1 MDSHILQF
9 FDCLWTVLFDDVC
22 YRNDSDQLIFFRK
35 EQRRLSFCRQIFCLF
50 QRSCIHRSLCLDK
63 FLISTINRLSCKNC
77 GKSVSRYC
85 LEVFY
90 FLRIQSALLGFLQ
103 NCMCQWVLA
112 LSFQCISKSQKFFL
126 RDTLCRY
133 HIRYFR
139 FPACDGSGL
148 VQSYD
153 LHFTGLFQRY
163 RRLEHDSVLC
173 AHSVTNHNG
182 NRCGKSQ
189 CARATDNEYGNT
201 SCQCESNTLTCDQP
215 YDNCNHRNRNNR
227 RHKYPGY
234 TVCNLCDRCFGCRRI
249 TDHLNDL

>member
-90 FLRIQSALLGFLQ
+90 FLRIQSALLGFL
-103 NCMCQWVLA
+103 
-112 LSFQCISKSQKFFL
+112 
-126 RDTLCRY
+126 
-133 HIRYFR
+133 
-139 FPACDGSGL
+139 
-148 VQSYD
+148 
-153 LHFTGLFQRY
+153 
-163 RRLEHDSVLC
+163 
-173 AHSVTNHNG
+173 
-182 NRCGKSQ
+182 
-189 CARATDNEYGNT
+189 
-201 SCQCESNTLTCDQP
+201 
-215 YDNCNHRNRNNR
+215 
-227 RHKYPGY
+227 
-234 TVCNLCDRCFGCRRI
+234 
-249 TDHLNDL
+249 

>member
-1 MDSHILQF
+1 
-9 FDCLWTVLFDDVC
+9 
-22 YRNDSDQLIFFRK
+22 
-35 EQRRLSFCRQIFCLF
+35 
-50 QRSCIHRSLCLDK
+50 
-63 FLISTINRLSCKNC
+63 
-77 GKSVSRYC
+77 
-85 LEVFY
+85 
-90 FLRIQSALLGFLQ
+90 
-103 NCMCQWVLA
+103 MCQWVLA

-148 VQSYD
+148 IQSYD

-173 AHSVTNHNG
+173 THSVTYHNG
-182 NRCGKSQ
+182 NRCRKSQ
-189 CARATDNEYGNT
+189 CTRAADNEYGNT

-215 YDNCNHRNRNNR
+215 YDNCNHCNRNNR